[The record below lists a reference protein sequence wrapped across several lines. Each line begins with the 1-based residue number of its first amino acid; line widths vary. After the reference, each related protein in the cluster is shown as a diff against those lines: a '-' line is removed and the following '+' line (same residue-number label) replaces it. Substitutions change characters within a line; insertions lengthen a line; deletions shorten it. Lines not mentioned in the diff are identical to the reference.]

1 MFSSRWRIMRLSG
14 IPLYID
20 ASWLVILLLVTWT
33 LSDFFSKELPNYHST
48 TYLVMGLVAALSFFI
63 CIILHEMGHALVARS
78 SGMPV
83 RGITLFLF
91 GGVAELGGEPPSASK
106 EFFMAI
112 AGPVVSLVLA
122 GIFWLVSSFGAT
134 AGWPD
139 TAVVVLSYLANINL
153 TVLIFNMIPAF
164 PLDGGRVLRSILW
177 GVTGNLHRST
187 YWSSLLGRAFAWLMI
202 FGGIYLFFVGQSF
215 GGIWLALIGWFLKN
229 AAQGGYQQVLI
240 RQALEGEPVRHFM
253 NTEPIIVQ
261 PNLDLQHWVDDFVY
275 RHHRKS
281 FPVASN
287 GHLEGLINT
296 RDLTRFPREEW
307 DRHTVGELMQ
317 TDLGSITIPVDAD
330 AVDALKKMQR
340 TGSSRLLVMDGDR
353 LVGIIS
359 LKDLMHFLEFKLGLE
374 RVEE

>member
-1 MFSSRWRIMRLSG
+1 MFSSRWRIMRLFG
-14 IPLYID
+14 IPLYLD
-20 ASWLVILLLVTWT
+20 ASWLIILALVTWT
-33 LSDFFSKELPNYHST
+33 LSNYFAQELPNDRSST
-48 TYLVMGLVAALSFFI
+48 HLIMGLVAALSFFI

-83 RGITLFLF
+83 RGITLFMF

-112 AGPVVSLVLA
+112 AGPIVSLVLA
-122 GIFWLVSSFGAT
+122 GLFWLAGNYGRD
-134 AGWPD
+134 AGWPE
-139 TAVVVLSYLANINL
+139 TTVLVLTYLASINL
-153 TVLIFNMIPAF
+153 TVLIFNMLPAF

-177 GVTGNLHRST
+177 GATGNLQRST
-187 YWSSLLGRAFAWLMI
+187 YWSSLLGTGFAWLFI
-202 FGGIYLFFVGQSF
+202 FGGIYLFFTGNSI

-229 AAQGGYQQVLI
+229 AARGGYQQI
-240 RQALEGEPVRHFM
+240 MIHQALEGEPVRRFM
-253 NTEPIIVQ
+253 NATPIIVQ

-287 GHLEGLINT
+287 GHLEGLVST
-296 RDLTRFPREEW
+296 RDLTRIPREEW
-307 DRHTVGELMQ
+307 DQHTVGELMQ
-317 TDLGSITIPVDAD
+317 TDLSAVTIPVDAD
-330 AVDALKKMQR
+330 AVSALRKMQR
-340 TGSSRLLVMDGDR
+340 TGSSRLLVTDGER